1 MRAVLIK
8 EHGSPETL
16 TIEHIPTPSYQDDEL
31 LVQVQAIGINY
42 PDLLVISGQY
52 QILPP
57 TPFVPGKDAAGI
69 VIAVGAQV
77 THCKVGDR
85 VVVQVEHGA
94 YAEQLAVHQH
104 SCFVIPDSMS
114 FEEAAAM
121 SLVYQTAYFAL
132 LERAHFKSG
141 ERVLITGAGGGVGL
155 AAVQLAKALGATV
168 LAGVR
173 NDAHAQLAK
182 DSGADHIIRLDTD
195 NLRDTLRQQV
205 YAVTNNQG
213 VDIVIDPVGGDTFD
227 ASLRALAWQGR
238 VVVIGF
244 AAGRIPTIKANYLL
258 VKNITVSGLQWSD
271 YRDKAPDLV
280 RQAQAH
286 LFDLYRAKKIKPAV
300 MPALPMHAFAQAL
313 TMVKEGKVQG
323 KIVLTTQVQR

>member
-1 MRAVLIK
+1 MRAVIIK
-8 EHGSPETL
+8 EHGSPDTL
-16 TIEHIPTPSYQDDEL
+16 TIEDIASPPYQDDEV
-31 LVQVQAIGINY
+31 LVQVHAIGINF
-42 PDLLVISGQY
+42 PDLLVISGEY

-57 TPFVPGKDAAGI
+57 RPFVPGKDASGI
-69 VIAVGAQV
+69 VIAIGKNV
-77 THCKVGDR
+77 THCQVGDR

-94 YAEQLAVHQH
+94 YAEQLVAPQD

-132 LERAHFKSG
+132 IERAHFKPG

-155 AAVQLAKALGATV
+155 AAVQIAKALGAIV
-168 LAGVR
+168 FAGVR

-195 NLRDTLRQQV
+195 NLRDALRQQV
-205 YAVTNNQG
+205 YAVTDNQG

-238 VVVIGF
+238 SVVIGF

-258 VKNITVSGLQWSD
+258 VKNIAVSGLQWSD
-271 YRDKAPDLV
+271 YRDKVPHQV
-280 RQAQAH
+280 RQAQAI
-286 LFDLYRAKKIKPAV
+286 LFDLYRQKKIKPMV
-300 MPALPMHAFAQAL
+300 MPALPLDDFAQAL
-313 TMVKEGKVQG
+313 QLVKDGKVQG
-323 KIVLTTQVQR
+323 KVVLTTKQ